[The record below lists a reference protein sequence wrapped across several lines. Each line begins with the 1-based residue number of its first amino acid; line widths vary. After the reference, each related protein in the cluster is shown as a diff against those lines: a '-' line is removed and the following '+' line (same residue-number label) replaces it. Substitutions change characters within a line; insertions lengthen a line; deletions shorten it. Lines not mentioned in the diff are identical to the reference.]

1 MHKEDLDAAETLVCG
16 ESAPLCY
23 GRFVSL
29 QHKAVVH
36 SWEEGLA
43 QGGSTDAEWTRLWN
57 GEPPRYRCYLGCILL
72 KMPAISWLT
81 GKEET
86 TTEDKEFL
94 ARWIFSQGDRD
105 EDGEL
110 TLDEASQL
118 INAQDVATA
127 FDGMD
132 GDGDGRVG
140 FEGFRGWYVSQP
152 DSGNVET
159 RGAKKAKAIGAGK
172 GKKGHRLQLAGDVI
186 SKVS

>member
-57 GEPPRYRCYLGCILL
+57 G
-72 KMPAISWLT
+72 
-81 GKEET
+81 KEET

-110 TLDEASQL
+110 TLDEVSQL

-172 GKKGHRLQLAGDVI
+172 GKKGHRLQLAGDII
-186 SKVS
+186 SKVN